1 MTATQHRTPTH
12 GRRPRWPRSE
22 TPSRSRSASRRP
34 AGERG
39 EAGIL
44 EMLLWV
50 PVVVL
55 LLGTMGVALR
65 QNTTAGVAQDAAEA
79 AARHARAGTS
89 PADGRRLAETSL
101 AASFDAHTGECTGT
115 IDTSGWDTGTITVT
129 VTCETD
135 FAGLSYVAPGPY
147 RVTRTWTETIDP
159 ARIART
165 GP

>member
-1 MTATQHRTPTH
+1 M
-12 GRRPRWPRSE
+12 
-22 TPSRSRSASRRP
+22 
-34 AGERG
+34 GERG
-39 EAGIL
+39 EAGIV

-50 PVVVL
+50 PVVVV

-79 AARHARAGTS
+79 AARQARSAIS
-89 PADGRRLAETSL
+89 PSEGQRLAESSL
-101 AASFDAHTGECTGT
+101 AESFASHGDGCAGSVD
-115 IDTSGWDTGTITVT
+115 ISGWDTGTVTVT
-129 VTCETD
+129 VTCDAD